1 MEQFNETK
9 ETGSL
14 LALFRAKMEAR
25 KRADIERG
33 APAHLFEVDMAELTD
48 EDREVWDK
56 VESGSISREELG
68 RYRNSVLYDER
79 GPKIASRSRKDFL
92 AFINNVVAPM
102 FLKREENESTHKE

>member
-1 MEQFNETK
+1 MERFNETK
-9 ETGSL
+9 ETGSP

-33 APAHLFEVDMAELTD
+33 APVHLFEVDIAELTD

-56 VESGSISREELG
+56 VEDSSISREELR
-68 RYRNSVLYDER
+68 RYCDSVLYDER
-79 GPKIASRSRKDFL
+79 GLKVASRSRKDFL